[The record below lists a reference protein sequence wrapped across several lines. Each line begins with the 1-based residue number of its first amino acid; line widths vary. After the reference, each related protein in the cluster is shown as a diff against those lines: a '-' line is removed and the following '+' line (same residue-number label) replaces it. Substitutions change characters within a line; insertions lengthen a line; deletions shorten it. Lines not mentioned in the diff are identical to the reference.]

1 MKRLKSW
8 SLPAA
13 LIVSILLHYAVFRV
27 VHYEKK
33 DLERE
38 VTTYEVNLLYY
49 TSPVKEK
56 TKPKKVLKK
65 KKTVKKIAEKKDE
78 PQIEEQP
85 LKPEDVEEAPEEKGE
100 EISEAPQSAAVSEA
114 PQSAAEEGLKAPP
127 AEEQEEQ
134 PVIDYSSVIE
144 GLRRKIIAKKIYPSI
159 ARKKGLQGVVTVLLK
174 LDKEGNLV
182 VLKLM
187 QSSGYKVLDKAA
199 LSLVK
204 KVVPYKHGIDHEV
217 TIEIPIK
224 YNLLN

>member
-49 TSPVKEK
+49 TPPVKEK
-56 TKPKKVLKK
+56 KKPKKVLKK

-78 PQIEEQP
+78 PHLEEQP

-100 EISEAPQSAAVSEA
+100 EISEAPQSAA
-114 PQSAAEEGLKAPP
+114 EEGLKAPP
-127 AEEQEEQ
+127 AEEQKEQ

-224 YNLLN
+224 YSLLN